1 MSTNFQNKVA
11 ALVGRGAQK
20 QNAQRFARNVEKA
33 YRREVDRSAEVL
45 ETIEDQ
51 ISDLESLE
59 GVNLKAN
66 SGLDVSAATS
76 YVTGMVELRMKAD
89 LAKLRLNTAQ
99 RLYIEDFGK
108 YAAPATS
115 VEAVQAEVEAEK
127 VPRATRGSKA
137 GK

>member
-1 MSTNFQNKVA
+1 MSTNFQNKVT

-51 ISDLESLE
+51 IADLESLE

-99 RLYIEDFGK
+99 RLYIEDFGT

-127 VPRATRGSKA
+127 APATRGSKA

>member
-1 MSTNFQNKVA
+1 MSTNFQNKVT

-51 ISDLESLE
+51 IADLESLE

-108 YAAPATS
+108 YAPATS
-115 VEAVQAEVEAEK
+115 VEAVQAEVEADK
-127 VPRATRGSKA
+127 APRATRGAKA

>member
-1 MSTNFQNKVA
+1 MSTNFQNKVT

-51 ISDLESLE
+51 IADLESLE

-76 YVTGMVELRMKAD
+76 
-89 LAKLRLNTAQ
+89 
-99 RLYIEDFGK
+99 
-108 YAAPATS
+108 
-115 VEAVQAEVEAEK
+115 
-127 VPRATRGSKA
+127 
-137 GK
+137 

>member
-1 MSTNFQNKVA
+1 MSTNFQNKVT

-51 ISDLESLE
+51 IADLESLE

-99 RLYIEDFGK
+99 RLYIEDFGA

-127 VPRATRGSKA
+127 APRATRGSKA

>member
-1 MSTNFQNKVA
+1 MSTNFQNKVT

-51 ISDLESLE
+51 IADLESLE

-99 RLYIEDFGK
+99 RLYIEDFGV

-115 VEAVQAEVEAEK
+115 VEAVQAAVEAEK
-127 VPRATRGSKA
+127 APATRGRKA